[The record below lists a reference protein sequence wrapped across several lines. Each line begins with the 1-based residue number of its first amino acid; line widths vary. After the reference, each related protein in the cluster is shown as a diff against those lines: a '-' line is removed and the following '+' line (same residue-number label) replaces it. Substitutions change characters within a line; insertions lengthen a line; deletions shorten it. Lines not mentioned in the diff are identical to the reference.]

1 MRSAANS
8 QGSELK
14 VFLARDLIGRPDHLF
29 YLCHNPMR
37 NERRPAQYVWRS
49 RGERVVFS
57 VADAIAAAPRLK
69 FSVKQPIVFPG
80 AGNGVQPID
89 WSQVHHKAAGVGVR
103 VVSVMGGADI
113 SYPEFVS
120 IARGENLPN
129 SWFLHYQSIH

>member
-1 MRSAANS
+1 MHSAETFR
-8 QGSELK
+8 GSELK

-37 NERRPAQYVWRS
+37 NERRPALYVWRS
-49 RGERVVFS
+49 RGERVAFS

-69 FSVKQPIVFPG
+69 FSVKKPIVVPRTD
-80 AGNGVQPID
+80 NGVQPID

-113 SYPEFVS
+113 SYPEFMS
-120 IARGENLPN
+120 IVRGENLPN
-129 SWFLHYQSIH
+129 SWFLHS

>member
-1 MRSAANS
+1 MRSAETFR
-8 QGSELK
+8 GSELK
-14 VFLARDLIGRPDHLF
+14 VFLVRDLIGRPDHLF

-37 NERRPAQYVWRS
+37 NERRPALYVWRS
-49 RGERVVFS
+49 RGERVALS

-69 FSVKQPIVFPG
+69 FSVKQPIVVPRTD
-80 AGNGVQPID
+80 NGVQSID

-113 SYPEFVS
+113 GYPEFMS